1 MKAAT
6 KDLKALVAKVQRG
19 IGNNPLMP
27 LSSLVSIAY
36 NGQKTITLKTFDG
49 YNYVVSH
56 ADIAEAEGAEQPF
69 EVCVGANTFVAL
81 VNKTSSEGIS
91 LALNPKY
98 LAFKGNGNYKLDVV
112 TDNGELLRFPTL
124 EDFSDVAGTKVKV
137 SILNNSITVNE
148 PSAAKTAEVAQ
159 FLGCYFG
166 KGVYTTNGQVAC
178 VVSETLMEGESALFM
193 YNTMKMLPSLADQE
207 AILKVKQV
215 GEDRLFEL
223 SDTTVTISGKLI
235 GGAEMYPVAALDRM
249 VGTPM
254 KTIKVKV
261 AELLDV
267 LDRMNIFTDQYQT
280 NAIRL
285 RFANENLTIT
295 NVALGSSAYN
305 AEETI
310 DAPWAE
316 DGLPHEE
323 GEEPY
328 ECFVDLAQLQADLKV
343 CSTPEA
349 LIGYGSDR
357 YVRVSEGKVNF
368 IVALL
373 ELK

>member
-1 MKAAT
+1 MKAET
-6 KDLKALVAKVQRG
+6 KNLKALVAKVQRG

-36 NGQKTITLKTFDG
+36 NGEKTITLKTFDG

-56 ADIAEAEGAEQPF
+56 ADIAQPEGAEQAF

-81 VNKTSSEGIS
+81 VNKTSSNEIS

-98 LAFKGNGNYKLDVV
+98 LAFKGNGNYKLDVI
-112 TDNGELLRFPTL
+112 TDNGALLAFPAL
-124 EDFSDVAGTKVKV
+124 EDFSAIEGTKVKV

-178 VVSETLMEGESALFM
+178 VVSETLMEGEGALFM
-193 YNTMKMLPSLADQE
+193 YNTMKMLPSIVDQE
-207 AILKVKQV
+207 ATLKVKQS
-215 GEDRLFEL
+215 GEDKLFEL
-223 SDTTVTISGKLI
+223 SDSTVTISGKLI
-235 GGAEMYPVAALDRM
+235 GGADKYPVAALDRM
-249 VGTPM
+249 VEEPM
-254 KTIKVKV
+254 QLVKVKV

-285 RFANENLTIT
+285 RFENEDLTIT

-310 DAPWAE
+310 GAPWAE
-316 DGLPHEE
+316 EGLPHKEE
-323 GEEPY
+323 AY
-328 ECFVDLAQLQADLKV
+328 ECFVDLSQLQADLKV
-343 CSTPEA
+343 CSTPEV

-357 YVRVSEGKVNF
+357 YVRITEGKVNF

-373 ELK
+373 EKH

>member
-1 MKAAT
+1 MKAET
-6 KDLKALVAKVQRG
+6 KNLKALVAKVQRG

-36 NGQKTITLKTFDG
+36 NGEKTITLRTFDG

-56 ADIAEAEGAEQPF
+56 ADVAEAEGAEAPF

-81 VNKTSSEGIS
+81 VNKTSSNEIS

-112 TDNGELLRFPTL
+112 TDNGQLLAFPAL
-124 EDFSDVAGTKVKV
+124 EDFSQVEGVKVKV
-137 SILNNSITVNE
+137 STLNYSIDVNE

-159 FLGCYFG
+159 FQGCYFG

-178 VVSETLMEGESALFM
+178 VVGETLMEGKSALFM
-193 YNTMKMLPSLADQE
+193 YSTLKMLPSLADAE
-207 AILKVKQV
+207 ATLKVKQS
-215 GEDRLFEL
+215 GEDKLFEL
-223 SDTTVTISGKLI
+223 SDSSVTISGKLI
-235 GGAEMYPVAALDRM
+235 GGAEKYPVAALDKM
-249 VGTPM
+249 VGEPM
-254 KTIKVKV
+254 KMAKANVVK
-261 AELLDV
+261 LLDV

-285 RFANENLTIT
+285 HFESESLTIT
-295 NVALGSSAYN
+295 NVALGSGAYN

-310 DAPWAE
+310 DAPWA
-316 DGLPHEE
+316 DGGLPHEE
-323 GEEPY
+323 GESY
-328 ECFVDLAQLQADLKV
+328 ECFVDLSQLQADLKV
-343 CSTPEA
+343 CGAPDV
-349 LIGYGSDR
+349 LIGYGSSR
-357 YVRVSEGKVNF
+357 YVRLSEGKTHF

-373 ELK
+373 EQK